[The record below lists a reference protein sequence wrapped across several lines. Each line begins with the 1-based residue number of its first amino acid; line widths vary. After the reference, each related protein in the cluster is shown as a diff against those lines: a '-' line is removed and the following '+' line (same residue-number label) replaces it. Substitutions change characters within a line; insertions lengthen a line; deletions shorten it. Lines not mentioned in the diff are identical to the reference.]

1 MALNE
6 SYRYAVAWPR
16 TGISAITAILVLGT
30 LSAVASGLRP
40 VSVVCDRGKL
50 PGRRYIECL
59 ETALRESDRAVVE
72 ASLRAQ
78 ARIEAPA
85 DLANTQRTRWKNVLE
100 EAQGQFIRFRN
111 FDCQNVAPY
120 EGASGRIGAFEERLA
135 CLVEKNL
142 APHAGTA
149 APIQGLMIW
158 GWCPE
163 TIAGNGAGCFSPP
176 LEIPYWTALS
186 LNNDRSSLAG

>member
-1 MALNE
+1 MALNDGT
-6 SYRYAVAWPR
+6 RHAAARPCA
-16 TGISAITAILVLGT
+16 GISAIAVFLVLSA
-30 LSAVASGLRP
+30 LSAAASGP
-40 VSVVCDRGKL
+40 ESVSATCDRGKL
-50 PGRRYIECL
+50 PGRGYIECL
-59 ETALRESDRAVVE
+59 EAALRESDRVLAE

-78 ARIEAPA
+78 ARIEARA

-142 APHAGTA
+142 ART
-149 APIQGLMIW
+149 QEL
-158 GWCPE
+158 
-163 TIAGNGAGCFSPP
+163 
-176 LEIPYWTALS
+176 LRRYK
-186 LNNDRSSLAG
+186 DQ

>member
-1 MALNE
+1 MALKDGDRFAAAGP
-6 SYRYAVAWPR
+6 SALV
-16 TGISAITAILVLGT
+16 SAIIAILVLGT
-30 LSAVASGLRP
+30 LSAVASEPRP
-40 VSVVCDRGKL
+40 VSAACDRAKL
-50 PGRRYIECL
+50 PGRGYIECL
-59 ETALRESDRAVVE
+59 EAALRDSDRALAE

-78 ARIEAPA
+78 ARIEARA

-142 APHAGTA
+142 ART
-149 APIQGLMIW
+149 QEL
-158 GWCPE
+158 
-163 TIAGNGAGCFSPP
+163 
-176 LEIPYWTALS
+176 LRRYK
-186 LNNDRSSLAG
+186 DQ